1 MLLLSEDITL
11 STAHFDTIEE
21 FEFKHYNASAH
32 RGLMVKHIE
41 SLGHMPDGA
50 VTVDFVSIYPK
61 TSTLFFQ
68 LSSEDGSVYAEEI
81 DVVEVQHFQP
91 LFNMVLSIAPAM
103 EALASQYS
111 IDHIYSLGAIIS
123 SRIIVGD
130 LETYPLYVPLIL
142 PKHVD
147 NFEYNTEDAQMVAM
161 RFTYIGEQ
169 RTTKNLLRSPAIAR
183 YVVEQSEKQ
192 ENNGFSEI
200 YPVVLHGYIVEF
212 NSVIQFPHELIIP
225 TDNDTENTRI
235 KELGATFIDAVTV
248 CDAGDVCWMDT
259 VNGKTRPVA

>member
-11 STAHFDTIEE
+11 STAHFDTIEA
-21 FEFKHYNASAH
+21 FEFKHYKTSAH
-32 RGLMVKHIE
+32 RDLMVKHIE
-41 SLGHMPDGA
+41 SLGHLPDG
-50 VTVDFVSIYPK
+50 VLTVDFVSIYPK
-61 TSTLFFQ
+61 TSTLHFQ
-68 LSSEDGSVYAEEI
+68 LTAEDGNVYSEEI
-81 DVVEVQHFQP
+81 DVLASEHFQP
-91 LFNMVLSIAPAM
+91 LFNLVLSVAPAM
-103 EALASQYS
+103 KALSEQYS

-123 SRIIVGD
+123 ARIIVGD

-147 NFEYNTEDAQMVAM
+147 NYEYNTEDAQMVAM
-161 RFTYIGEQ
+161 RFTHIGEQ
-169 RTTKNLLRSPAIAR
+169 RTTRNLLRTPAIAR
-183 YVVEQSEKQ
+183 YVVEQAEKQ

-225 TDNDTENTRI
+225 TDNDTESTRI